1 LISDPDDNVIK
12 PISPNTT
19 TKELKMLPLNNGLY
33 APFVIVI
40 ITVTAYFS
48 LLITLKPSKDTKLS
62 AYVSQNTKRKSRK
75 RKEKKPL
82 KDLSELKPSEPDSEE
97 KPSPPPSEK
106 KKCPHYV
113 GYLTSLPKGTPFPE
127 ECFGCRNVIQC
138 LRVEPTRVI
147 ESFYMGASTEA

>member
-1 LISDPDDNVIK
+1 M
-12 PISPNTT
+12 

-40 ITVTAYFS
+40 ITVTVYFS
-48 LLITLKPSKDTKLS
+48 LLITLKPSKDTKLL
-62 AYVSQNTKRKSRK
+62 AYVSQTTNRKSRK
-75 RKEKKPL
+75 KKKPL
-82 KDLSELKPSEPDSEE
+82 KDLSELKPSEPELKE

-106 KKCPHYV
+106 KACPHYV